1 MNENEYKNFIDRFQD
16 KIKDNVSQEKYDSVK
31 LFITNIVKMLDYGSK
46 INYRNF
52 DKLVKFGMYHTLTNY
67 YIYELN
73 RPEVSK
79 EITSSILEKDKL
91 LDLKNQ
97 KKEET
102 KITKITKI
110 KPIKEEPN
118 YSSKDSISRVKQILD
133 TYIEYE
139 ILDSN
144 INTNSISIEIINDLK
159 EAHAV
164 EKDIVDGKL
173 DSNIKY
179 AILNSNYGIKF
190 NKDFD
195 NFRKETFSYLID
207 HGFVHYTNSE
217 SYSSALNIATKVAI
231 SFKINGIEAKDFKD
245 STTYKYVENY
255 MKKLLF
261 KSRSVEEPKESSTL
275 KSTAQEVKNFK
286 SKIKAVPKEK
296 KVDAA
301 VIAIRIFTALVIL
314 KIVQTVGNYI
324 YDNALEKRLER
335 QRENRPEKPKYEYV
349 TNGVSND
356 GYYAIDELL
365 HGHYN
370 PETNEYEIGS
380 DYVAKL

>member
-1 MNENEYKNFIDRFQD
+1 MNENEYENFIDRFQD
-16 KIKDNVSQEKYDSVK
+16 KIKDNVIPEQYDSVK
-31 LFITNIVKMLDYGSK
+31 LFITNIVKMLNYSSK
-46 INYRNF
+46 INYKNF
-52 DKLVKFGMYHTLTNY
+52 DKLVRFGMYYTLTNY

-73 RPEVSK
+73 KPEVSK
-79 EITSSILEKDKL
+79 EITSSILEKNKA

-97 KKEET
+97 KKEEP
-102 KITKITKI
+102 KMAKI

-118 YSSKDSISRVKQILD
+118 YSSKDSFSRVKQILD
-133 TYIEYE
+133 TYIEYGV
-139 ILDSN
+139 LDST
-144 INTNSISIEIINDLK
+144 INTNSISMEIVGDLK
-159 EAHAV
+159 DSHAA
-164 EKDIVDGKL
+164 EKDITDGKL
-173 DSNIKY
+173 DWNIKY

-190 NKDFD
+190 NKDFE
-195 NFRKETFSYLID
+195 NFRKETFCYLID

-217 SYSSALNIATKVAI
+217 SYSSSLNIATSVAI
-231 SFKINGIEAKDFKD
+231 SFKINEIETKDFKD

-261 KSRSVEEPKESSTL
+261 KSRSVEEPKKSSTL
-275 KSTAQEVKNFK
+275 KSTAQEVKNLH

-349 TNGVSND
+349 TNSVSND